1 MCPFSLMEINFL
13 YFSLKDVAHWEA
25 VGIWLLGKTIYL
37 KINFSYNDKH
47 IYTLNTP
54 YSKWTLM
61 ITSTQVVE
69 TSVTTTDNSPLQ
81 AALTRT
87 FKIHFSYSIQYCL
100 SFRQEV
106 INQIYLDLCTVC
118 LALHVTLTFL
128 WKRTNKMKQ
137 KKNHYLDQ

>member
-1 MCPFSLMEINFL
+1 MIN
-13 YFSLKDVAHWEA
+13 
-25 VGIWLLGKTIYL
+25 IY
-37 KINFSYNDKH
+37 I
-47 IYTLNTP
+47 LNTP

-69 TSVTTTDNSPLQ
+69 TTVTTTDNSPLQ

-128 WKRTNKMKQ
+128 
-137 KKNHYLDQ
+137 